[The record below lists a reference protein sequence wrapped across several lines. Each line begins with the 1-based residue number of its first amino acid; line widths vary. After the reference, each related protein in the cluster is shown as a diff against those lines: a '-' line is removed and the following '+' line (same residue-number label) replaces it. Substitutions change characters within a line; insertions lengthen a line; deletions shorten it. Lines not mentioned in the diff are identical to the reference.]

1 MTDDLKPGTPPGNA
15 GFEHQDLQVSGI
27 LYFLLSLAVATV
39 LVSVLLVGVYKFLD
53 KRDRANQPVVS
64 PLVANVPR
72 PELHSRADY
81 EQYAE
86 KTFPN
91 PRLETDERNQ
101 LNQIRTREDDQ
112 LDSYG
117 WVDEKAGMVRIPIE
131 RAMDLLVE
139 RGLPVRPQGASGVMA
154 AATAGS
160 TDRISDARNGKPRIS
175 KRGEKK

>member
-1 MTDDLKPGTPPGNA
+1 MSKQTQHENKNGN
-15 GFEHQDLQVSGI
+15 FEHRDLQVSGI

-39 LVSVLLVGVYKFLD
+39 LASVILVGVYKFLD
-53 KRDRANQPVVS
+53 KRDRANQSVVS
-64 PLVANVPR
+64 PLVANVPK
-72 PELHSRADY
+72 PELNTRAEY

-101 LNQIRTREDDQ
+101 LNQIRTREDDL

-117 WVDEKAGMVRIPIE
+117 WVDEKAGTVRIPIE

-154 AATAGS
+154 AATAGA
-160 TDRISDARNGKPRIS
+160 TDRISDARNGEPRVR
-175 KRGEKK
+175 KKGEKK